1 MKKYIVLLVLALDL
15 VLIGMVNN
23 TIFFSKEKYFSNV
36 IADLA
41 VENNYANDFYRDIK
55 LNYVYDTNSNIVKNK
70 QDILNMIYTSLNRGL
85 DFYDFKCDSSYE
97 SCYSDLMDVL
107 NNSED
112 MKVINN
118 LVDSFNSFKNYKLS
132 YKYNGE
138 FRFSIIKKY
147 SENDINVLNNRVN
160 YIISKII
167 SDDMSDE
174 LKIRQ
179 VHNFLANNIKYTY
192 TDMSDNA
199 YGALIEGRAVCN
211 GYADALNI
219 FLDKLKIPNY
229 KVISEN
235 HVWNAV
241 YVNNKWLHVDLT
253 WDDINGIKYDYFLID
268 NNKLNNM
275 DIKDHDFNKKYYLEL
290 N

>member
-1 MKKYIVLLVLALDL
+1 MKNYIVLLVLAFDL
-15 VLIGMVNN
+15 VLIGIVNN
-23 TIFFSKEKYFSNV
+23 TIIFSKEKYFSNV
-36 IADLA
+36 IADLV

-55 LNYVYDTNSNIVKNK
+55 LSYVYDASSNIVNSK
-70 QDILNMIYTSLNRGL
+70 QDILNIIYTSLNRGL

-97 SCYSDLMDVL
+97 SCYKDLMDVL

-138 FRFSIIKKY
+138 FRFSIVKEY
-147 SENDINVLNNRVN
+147 SKDDINVLNNRVK

-167 SDDMSDE
+167 SNDMSDE
-174 LKIRQ
+174 VKIRQ
-179 VHNFLANNIKYTY
+179 VHNFLANNIKYAY

-199 YGALIEGRAVCN
+199 YGALIEGKAVCN
-211 GYADALNI
+211 GYADAFNI
-219 FLDKLKIPNY
+219 FLDKLEIPNY
-229 KVISEN
+229 KVVSED
-235 HVWNAV
+235 HIWNAV

-268 NNKLNNM
+268 SNKLN
-275 DIKDHDFNKKYYLEL
+275 IKDHNFNKKYYLEL